1 MIKQIMVKG
10 LILSLAVTIF
20 SACVSKRKMTDT
32 QPANDKSDK
41 GLSVIKP
48 NILWLVTEDISPYL
62 ASYGDS
68 TAKTP
73 NLDRLAREGVRFT
86 NVFDVSGVCAP
97 SRSALITG
105 MYPTYLGTDN
115 MRTQNAFPTIGIPK
129 YSVVLPPEVK
139 MFSELMRRGGYYCT
153 NNNKEDYQFEGL
165 KAGWDENDGKAHYKN
180 RPPGKPFFSVFNFMV
195 THESRIWTK
204 KDDPLLV
211 DPAKVK
217 LRPYYPESPVIRKD
231 VARMYSNIME
241 MDQQVGKMLK
251 ELEDAGLLDNTII
264 VWYSDNGGPLPR
276 AKREVYDEGLRVPM
290 LIRFPNK
297 QNAGTVNNELIS
309 FVDFAP
315 TTLSLAG
322 IKIPGYMQGRA
333 FLGAQKTAPPKY
345 IYAAR
350 DRMDANYDMVR
361 AVGDGRFKYLKNYQ
375 PEKPYIQNITYR
387 LDMDLMKELLRMNDE
402 GKLND
407 VQKLWFR
414 KTKPADELYDTKTDP
429 YEFTNLAADPK
440 YADKLAELKTAL
452 AKWMEM
458 TKDKGFIPEKQ
469 FIESM
474 WPGMI
479 QPTTNDPVFTVSKD
493 KVSINC
499 STDGNSISWQLIP
512 KGEKPAENKW
522 LIYTGPVTVAPGQ
535 QLYAMAER
543 IGYKAS
549 PVKDFSLK

>member
-1 MIKQIMVKG
+1 MIKQLLITGFMITICFV
-10 LILSLAVTIF
+10 ILSGYNTAKV
-20 SACVSKRKMTDT
+20 RHH
-32 QPANDKSDK
+32 QPAVKAYNKNK
-41 GLSVIKP
+41 APEKKP

-62 ASYGDS
+62 ACYGDS
-68 TAKTP
+68 TASTP
-73 NLDRLAREGVRFT
+73 NLDRLAKEGIRFT

-115 MRTQNAFPTIGIPK
+115 MRNTNAFPAINMPK

-139 MFSELMRRGGYYCT
+139 MFSEWMRRGGYYCT
-153 NNNKEDYQFEGL
+153 NHSKEDYQFEGL
-165 KAGWDENDGKAHYKN
+165 KAGWDENSEHAHYKN
-180 RPPGKPFFSVFNFMV
+180 RTGGKPFFAVFNFNV
-195 THESRIWTK
+195 THESQVWMK
-204 KDDPLLV
+204 KNDPLLV
-211 DPAKVK
+211 DPAGIK

-251 ELEDAGLLDNTII
+251 ELEGQGLMDSTII

-297 QNAGTVNNELIS
+297 QHAGTVNNELIS

-333 FLGAQKTAPPKY
+333 FLGSQKSAAPKY

-361 AVGDGRFKYLKNYQ
+361 AVGDGRFKYLKNFQ
-375 PEKPYIQNITYR
+375 PEKPYIQNVTYR
-387 LDMDLMKELLRMNDE
+387 LDMDLMKELLRLNEE

-414 KTKPADELYDTKTDP
+414 KTKPVEELYDTQNDP
-429 YEFTNLAADPK
+429 YELHDISGDAK
-440 YADKLAELKTAL
+440 YAGKLTELRTAL
-452 AKWMEM
+452 TKWMDM
-458 TKDKGFIPEKQ
+458 TKDKGFIPERQ
-469 FIESM
+469 YLESM
-474 WPGMI
+474 WPNLV
-479 QPTTNDPVFTVSKD
+479 QPTTSEPVFTVNK
-493 KVSINC
+493 KYIIILC
-499 STDGNSISWQLIP
+499 ATPGNSISWQVTP
-512 KGEKPAENKW
+512 KGEEPSPNKW
-522 LIYTGPVTVAPGQ
+522 QIYNEAIVLTGGM
-535 QLYAMAER
+535 QLYAFAER
-543 IGYKAS
+543 IGFKAS
-549 PVKDFSLK
+549 DVRKFSLD

>member
-1 MIKQIMVKG
+1 MTKQL
-10 LILSLAVTIF
+10 LITCFMLAVFFVIF
-20 SACVSKRKMTDT
+20 SGYNASKLRQH
-32 QPANDKSDK
+32 QPVVTAYNKNNAPVK
-41 GLSVIKP
+41 KL

-62 ASYGDS
+62 ACYGDS
-68 TAKTP
+68 TASTP
-73 NLDRLAREGVRFT
+73 NLDRLAKEGIRFT

-115 MRTQNAFPTIGIPK
+115 MRNTNAFPAISMPK

-139 MFSELMRRGGYYCT
+139 MFTEWMRRGGYYCT
-153 NNNKEDYQFEGL
+153 NHSKEDYQFEGL
-165 KAGWDENDGKAHYKN
+165 KAGWDESSEHAHYKD
-180 RPPGKPFFSVFNFMV
+180 RTGGKPFFAVFNFNV
-195 THESRIWTK
+195 THESQVWMK
-204 KDDPLLV
+204 KNDPLLV

-217 LRPYYPESPVIRKD
+217 LRPYYHESPVIRKD

-251 ELEDAGLLDNTII
+251 ELEEQGLMDSTII

-290 LIRFPNK
+290 LIRFPYK

-315 TTLSLAG
+315 TALSLAG
-322 IKIPGYMQGRA
+322 INIPGYMQGRA
-333 FLGAQKTAPPKY
+333 FLGSQKSAAPKY

-361 AVGDGRFKYLKNYQ
+361 AVGDGRFKYLKNFQ
-375 PEKPYIQNITYR
+375 PEKPYIQHVTYR
-387 LDMDLMKELLRMNDE
+387 LDMDLMKELLRLNEE

-414 KTKPADELYDTKTDP
+414 KTKPVEELYDTQHDP
-429 YEFTNLAADPK
+429 YELHDISGDAT
-440 YADKLAELKTAL
+440 YAGTLTELRTAL

-458 TKDKGFIPEKQ
+458 TKDKGFIPERQ
-469 FIESM
+469 LLESM
-474 WPGMI
+474 WPNLV
-479 QPTTNDPVFTVSKD
+479 QPTTSEPVFSAAKNNITIS
-493 KVSINC
+493 C
-499 STDGNSISWQLIP
+499 TTAGNSISWQVTP
-512 KGEKPAENKW
+512 KGEEPSPNKW
-522 LIYTGPVTVAPGQ
+522 QIYNGAIALTSGM
-535 QLYAMAER
+535 QLYAFAER
-543 IGYKAS
+543 IGFKAS
-549 PVKDFSLK
+549 GVRKFSVE

>member
-1 MIKQIMVKG
+1 MIKMRSFLLIIT
-10 LILSLAVTIF
+10 LILLCCISGTKLAAQQANSKSKKAQ
-20 SACVSKRKMTDT
+20 SAKR
-32 QPANDKSDK
+32 
-41 GLSVIKP
+41 P

-86 NVFDVSGVCAP
+86 NVYDVSGVCAP
-97 SRSALITG
+97 SRSCLITG

-139 MFSELMRRGGYYCT
+139 MFTELMRRGGYYCT
-153 NNNKEDYQFEGL
+153 NNGKEDYQFEGL
-165 KAGWDENDGKAHYKN
+165 KAGWDENSKNAHYKD
-180 RPPGKPFFSVFNFMV
+180 RPPGKPFFAVFNFMT

-204 KDDPLLV
+204 KNNPLLV

-217 LRPYYPESPVIRKD
+217 LPPYYPESPIIRKD
-231 VARMYSNIME
+231 MARMYSNIME
-241 MDQQVGKMLK
+241 MDKQVGEMLK
-251 ELEDAGLLDNTII
+251 ELEDRGLLDSTIV

-276 AKREVYDEGLRVPM
+276 GKREIYNSGLRVPM
-290 LIRFPNK
+290 IIRYPHK
-297 QNAGTVNNELIS
+297 EHAGTVNDELIS

-322 IKIPGYMQGRA
+322 IKIPDYMQGQA
-333 FLGAQKTAPPKY
+333 FLGPQKASTPRKY

-361 AVGDGRFKYLKNYQ
+361 AVGDGRFKYLKNFQ

-387 LDMDLMKELLRMNDE
+387 LDMDLMNELLRLNEE

-414 KTKPADELYDTKTDP
+414 KTKPVEELYDTKIDP
-429 YEFTNLAADPK
+429 YELNNIAGDPK
-440 YADKLAELKTAL
+440 YAAKLSELRKAL
-452 AKWMEM
+452 ADWMQM
-458 TKDKGFIPEKQ
+458 TNDKGFIPEKE
-469 FIESM
+469 FIESI
-474 WPGMI
+474 WPGMV
-479 QPTTNDPVFTVSKD
+479 QPTTAEPVFTLSNN
-493 KVSINC
+493 KVSISC
-499 STDGNSISWQLIP
+499 STPGHSISWQLVP
-512 KGEKPAENKW
+512 KGQKLSETHW
-522 LIYTGPVTVAPGQ
+522 LIYTGPVTVKADQ
-535 QLYAMAER
+535 QLYAIAER

-549 PVKDFSLK
+549 PVKVFSIKQ